1 MAGASDPSYW
11 PKFAESDVGEYE
23 ITDIVTQYN
32 KQLIFTSGD
41 SAEASA
47 WYSEEEDFVDPNT
60 GAVTALFPVY
70 PMNAKIGNVAKGQ
83 VQIIYNNPYTI
94 WKGVYEW
101 VFQPTYE

>member
-1 MAGASDPSYW
+1 MAGASDPSFW

-47 WYSEEEDFVDPNT
+47 WYSEEEDYVDPNT
-60 GAVTALFPVY
+60 GAMMALFPVY
-70 PMNAKIGNVAKGQ
+70 PMNAKIGNVAKG
-83 VQIIYNNPYTI
+83 
-94 WKGVYEW
+94 KCR
-101 VFQPTYE
+101 